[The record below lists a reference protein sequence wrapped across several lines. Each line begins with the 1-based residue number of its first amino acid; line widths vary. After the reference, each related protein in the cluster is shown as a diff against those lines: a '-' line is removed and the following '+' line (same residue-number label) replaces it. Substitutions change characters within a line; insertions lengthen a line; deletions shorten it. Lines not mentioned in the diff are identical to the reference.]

1 MSAKAERRSLEEQI
15 GVAINSSNL
24 ADRSAECAIERVAA
38 FGAATLH
45 LRSGASDSG
54 LPIAAHLAASA
65 ARAPDRVARDTVH
78 GELAAAL
85 WHLDYGRQDSQL
97 EQAIT
102 LLAEWVKGKA
112 RMQDVDPALLRPF
125 SARVLHELLSPMCVR
140 CGGSGK
146 LERSRTGQWIR
157 PRGSMQRNATF
168 GVCPGCHGSRRQ
180 PASMIERRRALGIER
195 EQYEIERW
203 DRRFE
208 AARRWCA
215 WVIAPTLRNPLTA
228 QLERRRKHD

>member
-1 MSAKAERRSLEEQI
+1 MSAKQERRSLEEQI
-15 GVAINSSNL
+15 GIAMNSSNL
-24 ADRSAECAIERVAA
+24 ADRSAESAVERIAA

-45 LRSGASDSG
+45 LRSGASEAG
-54 LPIAAHLAASA
+54 LPISSFSGSPRQPEQA
-65 ARAPDRVARDTVH
+65 ARDVVH

-85 WHLDYGRQDSQL
+85 WHLDFGRQSAQL
-97 EQAIT
+97 EQAVT
-102 LLAEWVKGKA
+102 LLAEWVKRRH

-125 SARVLHELLSPMCVR
+125 AARVLHELLSPMCVR

-168 GVCPGCHGSRRQ
+168 AVCPGCHGSRRQ
-180 PASMIERRRALGIER
+180 PASVAERRRALGIDRER
-195 EQYEIERW
+195 YEAERW

-215 WVIAPTLRNPLTA
+215 WVIAPTLRNPLTV
-228 QLERRRKHD
+228 QLERRIRRD